1 MALPEFLDDGPD
13 GAALAF
19 AFAHGAGGPMRSP
32 FMSEVARGIAGAG
45 IRVVRFEFPYM
56 AARRRRPD
64 PQNVLLDTW
73 RDVVGAL
80 GPPSRLVLGG
90 KSMGGRMASMIA
102 DETGVAGLL
111 CFGYPFHPP
120 GRPDRLRTEHL
131 KTLATPAMIVQGT
144 RDPFGGRE
152 EVESYGLSRSIRV
165 VWIEGG
171 DHSFKPPARSGRTAR
186 ENLAEAIAAGVSFLT
201 RFLASGR

>member
-1 MALPEFLDDGPD
+1 
-13 GAALAF
+13 
-19 AFAHGAGGPMRSP
+19 MRSP

>member
-1 MALPEFLDDGPD
+1 VALPEFLDDGPD

>member
-1 MALPEFLDDGPD
+1 
-13 GAALAF
+13 
-19 AFAHGAGGPMRSP
+19 
-32 FMSEVARGIAGAG
+32 
-45 IRVVRFEFPYM
+45 
-56 AARRRRPD
+56 
-64 PQNVLLDTW
+64 
-73 RDVVGAL
+73 
-80 GPPSRLVLGG
+80 
-90 KSMGGRMASMIA
+90 MASMIA